1 MPTLDLHIHSAL
13 SACAHEQMR
22 PPEVLLTAERRG
34 VEVVG
39 VVDHSTGRNGWA
51 FFEAAAAFEVR
62 VLAGMEVESSEGVHL
77 LALFSQREALDDFE
91 ALVAAHLPPGQNRPD
106 ILGPQ
111 QLLDEWGEVIG
122 EEERLLI
129 TAVDLGLE
137 RLALLIAERGGMSI
151 AAHVDR
157 SANGLMPTL
166 GFVPPK
172 LQVDLFEVSCRMT
185 REQARARWPE
195 LARRPLICGSDAHD
209 LDAIGRCACEVQI
222 GLPGGGD
229 LRQWA
234 GELAE
239 ALRVMGDA

>member
-1 MPTLDLHIHSAL
+1 M
-13 SACAHEQMR
+13 
-22 PPEVLLTAERRG
+22 AERRG

-77 LALFSQREALDDFE
+77 LGIFSDRDAVDDFE
-91 ALVAAHLPPGQNRPD
+91 AVIAAHLPPGQNRPD

-111 QLLDEWGEVIG
+111 LLLDEWGEVVG
-122 EEERLLI
+122 EEGRLLI

-137 RLALLIAERGGMSI
+137 RLCGMIAERGGMSI

-166 GFVPPK
+166 GFVPPR
-172 LQVDLFEVSCRMT
+172 LQVDLLEVSWRMT
-185 REQARARWPE
+185 REQARERWPE
-195 LARRPLICGSDAHD
+195 LAHWPLICGSDAHD
-209 LDAIGRCACEVQI
+209 LEAIGRCACEVDT
-222 GLPGGGD
+222 GLPGTGD

-239 ALRVMGDA
+239 ALRVTGHA